1 MSITTD
7 DPCVAPQ
14 RRAHRRVWLVVVV
27 VCVASAMTVSN
38 LAAISDQRETAQ
50 PAAYRP
56 MVGYGTSDLYEIA
69 VQHGHTVRRRF
80 LFHLDLKRIAPGAHV
95 TMFPDA
101 GFHEERLFGIGDLA
115 ALEVAEYDAEL
126 TKSEERQLRSLA
138 TSVGETRLR
147 GGVRDYVIVADPSE
161 SELAV
166 YLGQEGTLFVVS
178 SHLINRET
186 TRTDEHDG

>member
-1 MSITTD
+1 M
-7 DPCVAPQ
+7 
-14 RRAHRRVWLVVVV
+14 
-27 VCVASAMTVSN
+27 
-38 LAAISDQRETAQ
+38 
-50 PAAYRP
+50 
-56 MVGYGTSDLYEIA
+56 
-69 VQHGHTVRRRF
+69 
-80 LFHLDLKRIAPGAHV
+80 